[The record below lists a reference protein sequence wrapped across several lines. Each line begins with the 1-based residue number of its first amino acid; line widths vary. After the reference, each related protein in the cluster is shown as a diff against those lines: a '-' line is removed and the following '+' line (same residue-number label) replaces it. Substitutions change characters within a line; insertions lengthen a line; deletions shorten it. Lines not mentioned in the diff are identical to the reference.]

1 MPERSVQLLGFALL
15 ALCLVATELA
25 LQRRKPMAGAL
36 RQARLLALLT
46 GYGGLI
52 GATAWVQNL
61 PYAFAWTL
69 PPLAARFLAAAA
81 LAFGLVALR
90 AAILGLTGH
99 LRMIAAMLLVY
110 LVPLAA
116 TLLLFHLDRVDLS
129 GPVAWAFLVIVA
141 AMSLA
146 ALLAFFRLPFDER
159 GLSSGLLGLTGTLAG
174 LWGLALFLW
183 PAAPFPWFFPW
194 PDDPLTSRLIAA
206 MFLTVATACH
216 YAQGPSE
223 RRSADLL
230 CLLYGIGIAA
240 ACGWNLSQGKPAPW
254 VYLVFWG
261 LVAALS
267 LKALL
272 SGRGA
277 VPAPGPSR
285 RG

>member
-1 MPERSVQLLGFALL
+1 MSERTVQLLGFALL
-15 ALCLVATELA
+15 ALCLLVSELG
-25 LQRRKPMAGAL
+25 LQRRSPMQGAL
-36 RQARLLALLT
+36 RQARLLALLA

-61 PYAFAWTL
+61 PYAFAWAL

-90 AAILGLTGH
+90 AAWVGVTGH

-116 TLLLFHLDRVDLS
+116 TLMLFHLDRIDLAS
-129 GPVAWAFLVIVA
+129 PVAWVFLAIVL
-141 AMSLA
+141 AMSLS

-159 GLSSGLLGLTGTLAG
+159 GLSSGLLGLVGTLAG
-174 LWGLALFLW
+174 LWGAALFLW
-183 PAAPFPWFFPW
+183 PAAPIPFLFPW
-194 PDDPLTSRLIAA
+194 PDDPLTTRLIGA

-216 YAQGPSE
+216 YAEGPSE

-230 CLLYGIGIAA
+230 CFVYGAGIALACAYA
-240 ACGWNLSQGKPAPW
+240 AWQGKTFPW
-254 VYLVFWG
+254 AYLVFWAA
-261 LVAALS
+261 VAVVS

-272 SGRGA
+272 SERGA
-277 VPAPGPSR
+277 APAPGPSR